1 MGIKKD
7 DDYNRDTLTLAAIGP
22 AGASHGEGR
31 HMDNMYAHFG
41 NNEAPP
47 VEKAPTILEKALMD
61 IAKMDKPLAVETAA
75 AMTTLMSRTMDQHHA
90 SGADLAKSQ
99 QNVVNTFL
107 FDSPASPAGKNIL
120 MQMTVEQVTGE
131 PYKAPAATSAG
142 PAVTPNSPKAK

>member
-1 MGIKKD
+1 MAEK
-7 DDYNRDTLTLAAIGP
+7 DDYNRPLKLLDNIGP
-22 AGASHGEGR
+22 AGADHGESR
-31 HMDNMYAHFG
+31 DMDHMYAHFG
-41 NNEAPP
+41 TKEAPA

-90 SGADLAKSQ
+90 SGAELLQ
-99 QNVVNTFL
+99 RQTNVVNTFL
-107 FDSPASPAGKNIL
+107 FDTPASPAGKSIL

-131 PYKAPAATSAG
+131 PYKAPAATSSG